1 MKYIPLDEVENILKQ
16 MISDAN
22 SSMYPEWKVLE
33 MKEFNMFSCWKASI
47 EIAKDRIQSLKTIDL
62 SIIDEMI
69 EENLEYPENDHNL
82 WYRSSLKELKER
94 LSLNN

>member
-1 MKYIPLDEVENILKQ
+1 MQYISLDDVTSI
-16 MISDAN
+16 ISNYSEEDMA
-22 SSMYPEWKVLE
+22 YQ
-33 MKEFNMFSCWKASI
+33 I
-47 EIAKDRIQSLKTIDL
+47 YSLKPIDL

-94 LSLNN
+94 LSLNK

>member
-1 MKYIPLDEVENILKQ
+1 MKYIPLDDVTSI
-16 MISDAN
+16 ISNYSEEDMA
-22 SSMYPEWKVLE
+22 YQ
-33 MKEFNMFSCWKASI
+33 I
-47 EIAKDRIQSLKTIDL
+47 YSLKPIDL

-94 LSLNN
+94 LSLNK

>member
-1 MKYIPLDEVENILKQ
+1 MEYIPLDDVTSI
-16 MISDAN
+16 ISNYSEEDMA
-22 SSMYPEWKVLE
+22 YQ
-33 MKEFNMFSCWKASI
+33 I
-47 EIAKDRIQSLKTIDL
+47 YSLKPIDL

-94 LSLNN
+94 LSLNK

>member
-1 MKYIPLDEVENILKQ
+1 MKYIPLDDVLNSLLQYDKHIDENWYQKILRK
-16 MISDAN
+16 I
-22 SSMYPEWKVLE
+22 K
-33 MKEFNMFSCWKASI
+33 
-47 EIAKDRIQSLKTIDL
+47 SLKTIDL

-94 LSLNN
+94 LSLNK